1 MGSACIGIGC
11 MAAGYVADTIGR
23 KRSFYVTAIGSGVGT
38 VIEVTSGIGGGR
50 FWQLVAGKLVICLA
64 IGIASVSVPLYLAEC
79 APGPIR
85 GAMVNSYVWVQC
97 KSLMNPLPLLSMST
111 VEVDI
116 CSVRS

>member
-1 MGSACIGIGC
+1 

-38 VIEVTSGIGGGR
+38 VIEVTSGIRGGR

-97 KSLMNPLPLLSMST
+97 KSLFKSLAVVTDVHS
-111 VEVDI
+111 
-116 CSVRS
+116 RG